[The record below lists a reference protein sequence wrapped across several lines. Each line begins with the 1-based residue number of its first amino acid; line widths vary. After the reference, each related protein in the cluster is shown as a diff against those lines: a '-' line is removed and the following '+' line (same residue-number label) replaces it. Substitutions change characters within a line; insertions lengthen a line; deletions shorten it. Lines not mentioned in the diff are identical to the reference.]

1 MASILPSDAPWSAKD
16 VVTLPTSQRHPF
28 VAWRAFKSKSE
39 DTGFST
45 SSHRCLL
52 AGEQPAEEPEP
63 IPCRRRH
70 SPQRV
75 VSLHAGSFRSLES
88 AVDNSPGSERSEEHT
103 SELQSLMRLSYSAF
117 CLQ

>member
-63 IPCRRRH
+63 IQCRRRN
-70 SPQRV
+70 SPQRA
-75 VSLHAGSFRSLES
+75 VSLQAERQREGQGKRVLLR
-88 AVDNSPGSERSEEHT
+88 VDRGGRRWSKKKKKKEK
-103 SELQSLMRLSYSAF
+103 
-117 CLQ
+117 

>member
-28 VAWRAFKSKSE
+28 VAWRAFQSKSE

-63 IPCRRRH
+63 IQCRRRH
-70 SPQRV
+70 PPQRV
-75 VSLHAGSFRSLES
+75 VTLHDGKIGRANVGTPVTNAQLVTRHL
-88 AVDNSPGSERSEEHT
+88 
-103 SELQSLMRLSYSAF
+103 
-117 CLQ
+117 